1 MTPLRL
7 RSDALKWREIDDD
20 VVAVDIDR
28 STYLSTN
35 ESGALLWL
43 ELAGGTTRNAL
54 VERLAQAYLIDSER
68 AAADVDNFLSELND
82 QGLLEQA

>member
-1 MTPLRL
+1 MTTIRL

-20 VVAVDIDR
+20 VVAVDMDR

-35 ESGALLWL
+35 GSGTLLWL
-43 ELAGGTTRNAL
+43 ELAEGTTRDAL

-68 AAADVDNFLSELND
+68 AAADVDGFLSELND
-82 QGLLEQA
+82 QGLLEGA

>member
-1 MTPLRL
+1 MTLRL
-7 RSDALKWREIDDD
+7 RDDRVRWREIDED

-35 ESGALLWL
+35 GSGALLWL
-43 ELAGGTTRNAL
+43 ELAQGTTRNQL

-68 AAADVDNFLSELND
+68 AEADVDAFLSDLNG
-82 QGLLEQA
+82 QGLLEEG